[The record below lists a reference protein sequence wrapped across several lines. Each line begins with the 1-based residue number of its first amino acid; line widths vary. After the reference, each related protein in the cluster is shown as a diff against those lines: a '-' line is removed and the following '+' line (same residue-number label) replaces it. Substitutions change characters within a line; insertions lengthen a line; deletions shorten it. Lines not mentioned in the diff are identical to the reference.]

1 MRIVIVTK
9 IFPNAMEPLSSP
21 FNRQQFDAL
30 SRLADV
36 RLLATIPWFPGAAW
50 LARWS
55 PAGRLSAV
63 PKRERIGAL
72 EVEHPRTLF
81 VPRVGHLLSGPLYA
95 ASLYERLRAERARAD
110 VILGSWAYPDGY
122 GAVVL
127 GRLLGAPAVIKLH
140 GSDINVVA
148 KIPGPRRQL
157 SWALPRAAAVIAVS
171 EALRE
176 RAIDLGVEPDRVH
189 VVRNGVDRELFRPRD
204 RAAARARFGLSPRA
218 RIALYVGRLER
229 EKGVFDLLDAFEL
242 VRRRMPEALLV
253 LVGGGS
259 AAARARA
266 MPGVLVA
273 GPQPLALV
281 PHWMAAANV
290 ATLPSWNEGMPN
302 VVLEALASGRRVIA
316 SSVGGIPEVISD
328 PRFGEIVPPRAPRE
342 LSAALERA
350 LALDYDP
357 ATLAAHAAIGS
368 WQDSARRL
376 HGVLERAC
384 AKSERRAA

>member
-30 SRLADV
+30 SRISDV

-63 PKRERIGAL
+63 PERERIGAL

-81 VPRVGHLLSGPLYA
+81 VPRIGHVLSGPLYA
-95 ASLYERLRAERARAD
+95 ASLYERLRAERTRAD

-122 GAVVL
+122 GAVLL

-140 GSDINVVA
+140 GSDMNVVA

-157 SWALPRAAAVIAVS
+157 CWALPRAAAVVAVS
-171 EALRE
+171 DALRE
-176 RAIDLGVEPDRVH
+176 RAIELGAEPDRVH

-204 RAAARARFGLSPRA
+204 RRSARARLGLPPRA

-229 EKGVFDLLDAFEL
+229 EKGVFDLLDAFAL
-242 VRRRMPEALLV
+242 VRRRMPEAVLV
-253 LVGGGS
+253 LVGDGS
-259 AAARARA
+259 AAARARGSE
-266 MPGVLVA
+266 GVHVA
-273 GPQPLALV
+273 GPQPLAAI
-281 PHWMAAANV
+281 PEWIAAADV

-302 VVLEALASGRRVIA
+302 VVLEALACGRRVVA
-316 SSVGGIPEVISD
+316 SSVGGIPEILSESSYGD
-328 PRFGEIVPPRAPRE
+328 LVPARAPAE
-342 LSAALERA
+342 LGAALERA
-350 LALDYDP
+350 LGLDYD
-357 ATLAAHAAIGS
+357 AAALAARAGIGS
-368 WQDSARRL
+368 WDDSARRL
-376 HGVLERAC
+376 RGVLESAC
-384 AKSERRAA
+384 SEIDRRAA